1 MFEDILEGW
10 EDLMEKEGPGPFD
23 DIIDEWDTGIDWD
36 TGVDTKDTIWNT

>member
-10 EDLMEKEGPGPFD
+10 EELVDKPASPFD
-23 DIIDEWDTGIDWD
+23 DIIDEWDTGIDWE